1 MIILICNIRWQRQ
14 CLTVR
19 TSVMMVHTC
28 PFEPGWLK
36 SNLST
41 MSKQRLGSELKQN
54 SQSFVKPPA
63 LFALQALANKAE
75 DLVFHCRFHCS
86 PHKPDQQCCWKR
98 HGGDSHLRWKGVQLD
113 AACCSYTQKILIGC
127 PSEDQPHQE
136 NPVLAMRRSL
146 PLKHQTERRKNSGSN
161 LKPILGGG
169 DLSSPDSSS
178 TS

>member
-1 MIILICNIRWQRQ
+1 MIILICNIRWKRQ

-86 PHKPDQQCCWKR
+86 PHKPDQQRCWKR

-113 AACCSYTQKILIGC
+113 AACCSYT
-127 PSEDQPHQE
+127 EDSHWMSIWGPTTSRE
-136 NPVLAMRRSL
+136 SCACYEKELAIEASDGE
-146 PLKHQTERRKNSGSN
+146 KKE
-161 LKPILGGG
+161 
-169 DLSSPDSSS
+169 
-178 TS
+178 